1 MIKPLMFC
9 ETPSLGIHGPKTWK
23 ENRETAR
30 SLKYTRHYAQKTIRF
45 ASSCCWYTTLKS
57 TPVFFLMVYIVSVW
71 PSQSFVPMSASS
83 SWRGVQCSQISNS
96 PWTWH
101 KTSFGEAK
109 PAATGVF
116 RLAEIPEIVDFMTVW
131 HEAMDE
137 SIQMHQKS
145 SKHPSSLLLL
155 EEALQSTSTKI
166 HSELAGIVQTCA
178 TDTVCFWL
186 KMAKS
191 TIFIPEL
198 LFSVKLTPPTI
209 IRFRLV
215 TVHDSHHGGKWEPK
229 LGF

>member
-1 MIKPLMFC
+1 ML
-9 ETPSLGIHGPKTWK
+9 LIHYI
-23 ENRETAR
+23 EI
-30 SLKYTRHYAQKTIRF
+30 YT
-45 ASSCCWYTTLKS
+45 S
-57 TPVFFLMVYIVSVW
+57 VFLWMVYIVGVW

-101 KTSFGEAK
+101 KTRFGDVK

-116 RLAEIPEIVDFMTVW
+116 RPAEIVDFITMW

-155 EEALQSTSTKI
+155 EEPLHSTSTKI

-186 KMAKS
+186 KMAKKYNFYTRTPLFCQVDSPYNHPTQASNS
-191 TIFIPEL
+191 TLLPSWRQVRTQTWLLKFNPKPSSSPQINLFGTHGTRPENVFFSTQPPEAVFKRKPSYHIF
-198 LFSVKLTPPTI
+198 
-209 IRFRLV
+209 
-215 TVHDSHHGGKWEPK
+215 
-229 LGF
+229 

>member
-1 MIKPLMFC
+1 ML
-9 ETPSLGIHGPKTWK
+9 LIHYI
-23 ENRETAR
+23 EI
-30 SLKYTRHYAQKTIRF
+30 YT
-45 ASSCCWYTTLKS
+45 S
-57 TPVFFLMVYIVSVW
+57 VFLWMVYIVGVW

-101 KTSFGEAK
+101 KTSFGDAK

-116 RLAEIPEIVDFMTVW
+116 RLAEIVDFMTMW
-131 HEAMDE
+131 HETMDE

-155 EEALQSTSTKI
+155 EEPLHSTSTKI

-191 TIFIPEL
+191 TTFIPEL

-209 IRFRLV
+209 IRPRLV
-215 TVHDSHHGGKWEPK
+215 TVHYSHHGGKWEPK